1 MADIEFQDYVN
12 RLIESCITNCDKQSQ
27 EQDMEKCKKCLQNV
41 GLNKQG
47 KIICIKDI

>member
-1 MADIEFQDYVN
+1 MGDIEFQDYVN
-12 RLIESCITNCDKQSQ
+12 SLIDNSIMSCDKQSQ